1 MYFFFMYVSGYI
13 CLFMWIKKLEN
24 LNVNNVMYMNNKI
37 IFMVINW
44 EYRLYLL
51 INFKIKCGYSLKVCI
66 WSCLL

>member
-37 IFMVINW
+37 IYGN
-44 EYRLYLL
+44 
-51 INFKIKCGYSLKVCI
+51 
-66 WSCLL
+66 